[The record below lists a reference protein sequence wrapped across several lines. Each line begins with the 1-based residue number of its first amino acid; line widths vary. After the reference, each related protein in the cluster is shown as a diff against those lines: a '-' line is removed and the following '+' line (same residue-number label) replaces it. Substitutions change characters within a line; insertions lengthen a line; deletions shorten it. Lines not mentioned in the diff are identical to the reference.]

1 MSKIDGSWRALGE
14 FPRESVATEPA
25 MKILPDRPEA
35 NPASAATLA
44 MPHSSHDVTRHNVTL
59 ADLRRIGFGA

>member
-1 MSKIDGSWRALGE
+1 
-14 FPRESVATEPA
+14 